1 MGGSAVQCTVSAG
14 PLAPMR
20 CACEGPGLAAA
31 RCGEPASFT
40 IAAADAF
47 GNRRGGADDFVVSVA
62 CLDTGGAAPV
72 AARVEDLGRGS
83 YRARPKTLKHP
94 TSCKVPTPEHLWP
107 PAALLSCKLPGH
119 GRRGAGGR
127 ARGGPGPR
135 QLPGAHPAKARAC
148 TAAFPNI

>member
-1 MGGSAVQCTVSAG
+1 MGGSAVQCAVLAG

-83 YRARPKTLKHP
+83 YRARTLP
-94 TSCKVPTPEHLWP
+94 RPEHMLLTFSGVHRQDTACWLPTCMRRALNFGKCFQLRNQLSILRISSKP
-107 PAALLSCKLPGH
+107 PFCAC
-119 GRRGAGGR
+119 R
-127 ARGGPGPR
+127 PR
-135 QLPGAHPAKARAC
+135 TR
-148 TAAFPNI
+148 

>member
-20 CACEGPGLAAA
+20 CACEGRGLAAA

-62 CLDTGGAAPV
+62 CLDTGGTAPV

-83 YRARPKTLKHP
+83 YRARPETLKH
-94 TSCKVPTPEHLWP
+94 LWL

-135 QLPGAHPAKARAC
+135 QLPGTP
-148 TAAFPNI
+148 

>member
-1 MGGSAVQCTVSAG
+1 MSRPIPCMPRTPCLQLDGGVVGGSAVQCTVSAG
-14 PLAPMR
+14 PLALMR

-83 YRARPKTLKHP
+83 YRARTMPR
-94 TSCKVPTPEHLWP
+94 PEHVLQLCPMFDARTLVTW
-107 PAALLSCKLPGH
+107 
-119 GRRGAGGR
+119 RRGGR
-127 ARGGPGPR
+127 ARS
-135 QLPGAHPAKARAC
+135 
-148 TAAFPNI
+148 T

>member
-1 MGGSAVQCTVSAG
+1 MGYPCLQLDGGVVGGSAVQCAVSAG

-83 YRARPKTLKHP
+83 YRARTMPG
-94 TSCKVPTPEHLWP
+94 PEHMSL
-107 PAALLSCKLPGH
+107 PAALVCVRLSNAKTLVMQH
-119 GRRGAGGR
+119 RGGR
-127 ARGGPGPR
+127 AWS
-135 QLPGAHPAKARAC
+135 
-148 TAAFPNI
+148 T